1 MGSHNQANN
10 LEKFSLI
17 ARAGFGLVH
26 LAAMIAQKQIIS
38 VIFH

>member
-17 ARAGFGLVH
+17 ARAGLGLVH
-26 LAAMIAQKQIIS
+26 LAAKIAQEKS